1 MIVLGPT
8 GVGKSAVAIK
18 LAKEFNGEIINC
30 DSMQVYQGFDIGTDK
45 LPLHQ
50 RENIPHHLL
59 DIINPHSQFT
69 AAEFVN
75 LAMKAIH
82 SILRRKRF
90 PLIAGGTGL
99 YLKALIDGLFP
110 ESKKDPLLRL
120 RLQKEAEE
128 KGLDHLRKKLMKI
141 DPVYCQKIGK
151 KDKMR
156 IIRALEVYYAT
167 KKPISEHF
175 MKTESSVKDF
185 NIIKIGLKLERNEL
199 YKKIEDRVDDMFEK
213 GLIKEVEN
221 LLKAGSDKHWPP
233 FRALGYKHVLK
244 LIEKELSLEEAIQL
258 TKRDTR
264 HYAKRQLT
272 WFRKMAGIHW
282 FSPHELDSIN
292 KFVSQSVK

>member
-8 GVGKSAVAIK
+8 SVGKSTVAIK

-30 DSMQVYQGFDIGTDK
+30 DSMQVYPGFDIGTDK

-59 DIINPHSQFT
+59 DIINPQSQFT

-82 SILRRKRF
+82 SILKRKRF

-120 RLQKEAEE
+120 RLQKETEE

-151 KDKMR
+151 KDKLR

-175 MKTESSVKDF
+175 MKTESAVKDF
-185 NIIKIGLKLERNEL
+185 NIIKIGLELERNEL
-199 YKKIEDRVDDMFEK
+199 YKRIEDRVDAMFEK

-221 LLKAGSDKHWPP
+221 LLEAGSDKQWPP

-282 FSPHELDSIN
+282 FSPHKLDSIN